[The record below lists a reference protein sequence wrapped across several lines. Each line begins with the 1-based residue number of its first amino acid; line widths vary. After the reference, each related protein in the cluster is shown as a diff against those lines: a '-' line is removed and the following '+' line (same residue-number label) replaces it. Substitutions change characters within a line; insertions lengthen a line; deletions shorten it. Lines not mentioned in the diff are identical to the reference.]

1 MARRIKEVPAY
12 VYYYKETRF
21 SAWGIVATLLGLL
34 SLAAMGVLTWYM
46 IRFPDQAGDWIGAAG
61 FTAFAAAFLGM
72 TEGLSSFR
80 DNCRSYLFSKI
91 GTLLCGFMVAAWFL
105 LFCVGLAGA

>member
-1 MARRIKEVPAY
+1 MARKKKQVPAY

-21 SAWGIVATLLGLL
+21 SAWGILATLLGLL
-34 SLAAMGVLTWYM
+34 SMAAMGVLTWYM
-46 IRFPDQAGDWIGAAG
+46 IQYAGEAADWVGAAG
-61 FTAFAAAFLGM
+61 FTAFAAAFMGM
-72 TEGLSSFR
+72 VEGLSSFR